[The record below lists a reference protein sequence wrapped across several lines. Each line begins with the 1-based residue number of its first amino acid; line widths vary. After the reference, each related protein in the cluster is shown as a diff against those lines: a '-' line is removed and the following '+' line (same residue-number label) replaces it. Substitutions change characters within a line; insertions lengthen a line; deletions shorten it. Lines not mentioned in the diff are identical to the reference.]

1 MRHFFVPILLIL
13 LITSVVPTF
22 AQVEPAVSASTDK
35 SSYVEGDT
43 IVVSGKVKSVLIGT
57 PIILQ
62 VFDPDNN
69 RIEIAQINPAQDGS
83 YTHTINA
90 VGSPWKKDGE
100 YTVQVFYGP
109 ASNAM
114 ETTFLFST
122 KGAVLETKQIFQ
134 VDTGGF
140 GAFDVEYIIKG
151 ATVKDMVIDVKGSA
165 LIVSI
170 DSQSDG
176 SVTLDISRELI
187 DAKTST
193 GNDDSFIILIDGSEV
208 PYQETK
214 SLTSRTLTIQFLE
227 GDSDIE
233 IIGTYIIP
241 EFGIIAAMILAV
253 AILSMIGLSVRTKLK
268 IIPKF

>member
-1 MRHFFVPILLIL
+1 MRYFFVPILLI

-43 IVVSGKVKSVLIGT
+43 IVVSGKVKSILIGT

-69 RIEIAQINPAQDGS
+69 RVKIAQINPTQDGS

-90 VGSPWKKDGE
+90 VGSLWNKDGE
-100 YTVQVFYGP
+100 YMVQVFYGP
-109 ASNAM
+109 ATSAM

-122 KGAVLETKQIFQ
+122 KDAVFETKQIFQ
-134 VDTGGF
+134 VDTGSF

-151 ATVKDMVIDVKGSA
+151 ATVKDMVIDVKGLA

-176 SVTLDISRELI
+176 SVTLDISRELT
-187 DAKTST
+187 DAKAST
-193 GNDDSFIILIDGSEV
+193 GNDDLFIILIDGAEV

-241 EFGIIAAMILAV
+241 EFGMIAAIILAV

>member
-1 MRHFFVPILLIL
+1 MRYFFVPILLI

-22 AQVEPAVSASTDK
+22 AQVEPVVSASTDK

-43 IVVSGKVKSVLIGT
+43 IVVSGKVRSILIGT

-69 RIEIAQINPAQDGS
+69 RVKIAQINPTQDGS

-90 VGSPWKKDGE
+90 VGPLWNKDGE

-109 ASNAM
+109 TTSEM

-122 KGAVLETKQIFQ
+122 KDAVLGTKQIFQ

-151 ATVKDMVIDVKGSA
+151 ATVKDMVIDVKGLA
-165 LIVSI
+165 FIVSI
-170 DSQSDG
+170 DSQRDG
-176 SVTLDISRELI
+176 SITLDISRELT

-193 GNDDSFIILIDGSEV
+193 GNDDLFIILIDGAEV

-241 EFGIIAAMILAV
+241 EFGIIAAIILAV
-253 AILSMIGLSVRTKLK
+253 AILFMIGLSVRTKLK